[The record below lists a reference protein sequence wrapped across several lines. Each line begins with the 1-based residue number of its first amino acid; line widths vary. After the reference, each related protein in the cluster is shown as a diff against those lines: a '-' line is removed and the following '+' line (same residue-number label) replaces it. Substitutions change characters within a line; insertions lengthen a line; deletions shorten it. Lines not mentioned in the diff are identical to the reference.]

1 MKTPRVPLLVL
12 FATSS
17 LFTSLACANEASYA
31 KILKERDAV
40 LSQILTAREAHV
52 AIGGGDEEAVASA
65 RLALYSF
72 RRDTAP
78 SKTEQLKQQELIVA
92 YYEKKLAA
100 LKSRK
105 ASGIV
110 GSEEVLLATD
120 SLLQAQQVREE
131 LQLEAKKG

>member
-1 MKTPRVPLLVL
+1 MKTPRIPLLGL
-12 FATSS
+12 FATSL
-17 LFTSLACANEASYA
+17 LFTSLARADEASYA

-78 SKTEQLKQQELIVA
+78 SKTEKLKQQELIVA
-92 YYEKKLAA
+92 FYEKKLASA
-100 LKSRK
+100 QSRK
-105 ASGIV
+105 ASGLV
-110 GSEEVLLATD
+110 GSEELLLAAD
-120 SLLQAQQVREE
+120 SLLQAQQAREE
-131 LQLEAKKG
+131 LQLEVKKG